1 MDRFEE
7 LRERVLPF
15 LLPYVKRVAVFGS
28 FARDEVSPESDLD
41 LLVELRPP
49 NERPPV
55 GLKWF
60 GLEQELSQL
69 LGREVELV
77 TESALSPY
85 IRPYVE
91 KEKVVLYEEG

>member
-7 LRERVLPF
+7 LREKILPVLH
-15 LLPYVKRVAVFGS
+15 PYVSKIAVFGS
-28 FARDEVSPESDLD
+28 FARGEDTPKSDID
-41 LLVELRPP
+41 ILVELRPRG
-49 NERPPV
+49 ERPPA

-60 GLEQELSQL
+60 GLAEELGHI
-69 LGREVELV
+69 LGSKVDLV

-91 KEKVVLYEEG
+91 KDMVVLYEEG